1 MKYEDFEKDFDDFVK
16 LENSTQNNIDSVTLG
31 LIIAKRLLGMLGG
44 EIKFLNEKGQGTKYF
59 ISLNQKITDETPI
72 GDIFSS
78 EDKKTSSDKILDLTG
93 KKVLVVDD
101 NKINVKLASRLL
113 SKYNFEIDFAL
124 SGRKCLEMVE
134 QKKYDL
140 IFLDH
145 MMPDLDGIQTM
156 KLLKQSGYFLPPV
169 IALTANSYTGLKE
182 KYISAGFSDYL
193 SKPINIKELNK
204 IINKYFGSK

>member
-1 MKYEDFEKDFDDFVK
+1 
-16 LENSTQNNIDSVTLG
+16 
-31 LIIAKRLLGMLGG
+31 MLGG
-44 EIKFLNEKGQGTKYF
+44 KIKFLNEKGQGTKYF

>member
-1 MKYEDFEKDFDDFVK
+1 
-16 LENSTQNNIDSVTLG
+16 
-31 LIIAKRLLGMLGG
+31 
-44 EIKFLNEKGQGTKYF
+44 
-59 ISLNQKITDETPI
+59 
-72 GDIFSS
+72 
-78 EDKKTSSDKILDLTG
+78 
-93 KKVLVVDD
+93 
-101 NKINVKLASRLL
+101 
-113 SKYNFEIDFAL
+113 
-124 SGRKCLEMVE
+124 MVE